1 MKKERTNQ
9 VHLYLI
15 DSVMNDVNTIEEEA
29 NEISNKKVTRT
40 DLVTIA
46 VREFIKVCNVNED
59 HLKNMLEKYLLA

>member
-15 DSVMNDVNTIEEEA
+15 DSVMNEVNTIEEEA

-40 DLVTIA
+40 DLITIA
-46 VREFIKVCNVNED
+46 VTEFIKVCNTNED

>member
-1 MKKERTNQ
+1 
-9 VHLYLI
+9 
-15 DSVMNDVNTIEEEA
+15 MNEVNTIEEEA

>member
-1 MKKERTNQ
+1 MKERTNQ
-9 VHLYLI
+9 IHIYLI
-15 DSVMNDVNTIEEEA
+15 KSIMEKLNSLEEEA

>member
-15 DSVMNDVNTIEEEA
+15 DSVMNEVNTIEEEA